1 MVVLVNGTIMHYYE
15 GVVWG
20 RVDGGT
26 GMYNEEPLKIDSIS
40 TWFRIQTS
48 IEFNL
53 DSNSLPV
60 ESKP

>member
-1 MVVLVNGTIMHYYE
+1 MHYYE

-26 GMYNEEPLKIDSIS
+26 SMYNEEPLKIDSIS